1 MRENELERKIVAIY
15 EATTTARWGRKLA
28 FQQN

>member
-1 MRENELERKIVAIY
+1 MTENELERKTVVIY
-15 EATTTARWGRKLA
+15 KATTTVRWGRKLA